1 MKIAV
6 SVKENKVEEHFGHCY
21 SFVIFN
27 VNAENEFEESLV
39 VYSSEGCGCKSNI
52 ASLLKEKEVKVLL
65 AGTMGYGAFVK
76 LNNAGI
82 KVYRGCSGDVLQL
95 VKAYIKGDI
104 VDSVQQCN
112 HNHEHTQDQQC
123 SHS

>member
-65 AGTMGYGAFVK
+65 AGTMGYGA
-76 LNNAGI
+76 
-82 KVYRGCSGDVLQL
+82 L